1 LGSSGLGIGRW
12 ALGVGRSILGQVV
25 CIGWLVA
32 LASALCG
39 AASAADTNAF
49 LSDCKELTQHPHRLA
64 GTEEGQAASKY
75 IEKRLNEIGMD
86 QVIVQPFRTAQTS
99 VKRCEMLIAGGDTTN
114 ALALL
119 PMRPCGII
127 PPVTPPGGVTG
138 QLCYIGKGTPEEMAA
153 KPLRGT
159 IAVMDYGCGNAWLK
173 VLRLGAKAVVFVRK
187 EDTTSSHAHSVE
199 ANANL
204 LRFFYDGPAA
214 DLQDGARA
222 TIHSE
227 VVWESNVGHNVAG
240 FLKGTDPVFSHE
252 KDEVIILAANTDS
265 FGEVPRRSPGA
276 RGAANCSALLQ
287 LAAHFKV
294 NRPRRHVLLLFCD
307 NQARGHEGSRMFYRA
322 LETSSKYSPK
332 KRKEYVNGETEFL
345 DEALACLERSDC
357 FTENTDSRRYLVH
370 ALAKKASIHA
380 YDVGDEMY
388 RLRME
393 RLAYQ
398 QEASEKGDMAS
409 AHKARVLEIEE
420 LLADK
425 WKPEKDQ
432 WNEVR
437 RALGKMKR
445 YKTRDETVALG
456 AGEKDKFQLILGEVR
471 QDVDAR
477 LIELDVEARGVTADL
492 ELSDLLGKCWIAL
505 HSSLMLGDTSSAW
518 GLVVGGES
526 DFHSAED
533 SPGLYGRIQAVFVR
547 AHEWLASSGKVPRHF
562 LLESADQSLSQ
573 TRVLSPAPVLT
584 HSGEIAGLFGIYNIG
599 IATCQERMAREGTP
613 DDQLDRINAARIL
626 PQVDEIGLMLSTVAD
641 LDAELPEQQQEMEV
655 IGGPKS
661 VADQEALSL
670 RRGIVASKH
679 YNFPTFSNGRAAG
692 PVVMGV
698 LPGSAMPNH
707 RTPGAV
713 VQHRLKEVK
722 SLTFNHRRAYAFDN
736 FAVIRT
742 DRNGSYSLGPVSA
755 RGWQQRNLQRGFAAA
770 FDERGAVTSA
780 SDMESLKNG
789 KPWSRLN
796 MFRCVAGALVLPPQS
811 STVRMP
817 NQQVQL
823 LSARANAPI
832 NPKKHFIQ
840 ACDGVVSWF
849 WDEREKG
856 VKLFYLSQLV
866 GLNNGSETL
875 VAKGDEQRPDGR
887 GFAPGSDWSN
897 INTTHR
903 SATDLWRLN
912 DSRLNLLRSKEIR
925 DKALSELHG
934 RCEDLL
940 IDAANESSALRSE
953 SLAACSFL
961 ASQPV
966 YRKTRATLDDLV
978 FAVLLLLGLSV
989 PFAFAIERVVIGSA
1003 TVYRQIGWF
1012 AAIFCSTFLA
1022 LFLTHPAFA
1031 VANTPVI
1038 IFLGFA
1044 IVVMSAL
1051 VIFIIMRKFEVE
1063 LRALQGMTTTSHASD
1078 VSRITTF
1085 MAAMHMGI
1093 STMRRRPLRTAL
1105 TGVTITLLTFTI
1117 LCFASF
1123 STQLGIVK
1131 LFSAPKPPYSGVY
1144 IHKVNWNPISDDFL
1158 TVFRTRWGK
1167 DLQAFP
1173 RYWISPQSE
1182 ENPGLLV
1189 TREDGSRPL
1198 MIRGA
1203 LGLVAGELELRP
1215 DMKELIDAGLE
1226 DTVLMTEAMAAA
1238 LDVKPGDRVL
1248 AVGRLLKVGKL
1259 LDAVRLSVATDMD
1272 NSSILPVDFAE
1283 AAAGQQETKSDSGG
1297 GEDLLAERSWASLPP
1312 DSVAIVSSE
1321 TAKAMGAELYGIT
1334 LYTSDEAE
1342 AVAIAEDVAR
1352 TLPLPVAATRRKGV
1366 YRHVL
1371 GTVLAASGV
1380 ADLFFP
1386 IVLGG
1391 LVIFGTMLA
1400 SVADREREIYTFSAL
1415 GLAPRHVAT
1424 LFFAEAMVYSLIG
1437 GMGGY
1442 LFAQASL
1449 KILLA
1454 MAEQGWV
1461 RVPEMNMSS
1470 TNTIVTILIV
1480 MATVLISAIYPGI
1493 KASKSANPG
1502 LLRGWRAPDPK
1513 GDLLELVFP
1522 FTVSEYDITGVVS
1535 FIREHFS
1542 NHADTGLGRFMA
1554 RDPHL
1559 VKDAKGFLGLDAD
1572 VALAPFD
1579 LGVSQSFSLRS
1590 TPSEIEG
1597 IDEVK
1602 LILQRKS
1609 GQPKDWRRLNKVFLD
1624 DLRQQFLL
1632 WRSLPQETMEEYRQ
1646 QSLTE
1651 FGASKE
1657 SS

>member
-1 LGSSGLGIGRW
+1 MFSNQCSV
-12 ALGVGRSILGQVV
+12 VGRVGAWAIA
-25 CIGWLVA
+25 VA
-32 LASALCG
+32 MVAGVAP
-39 AASAADTNAF
+39 AHADTNSF
-49 LSDCKELTQHPHRLA
+49 LADCGELTRHPHRLA

-75 IEKRLNEIGMD
+75 LEKRLNEIGMD
-86 QVIVQPFRTAQTS
+86 HVIVQPFRTAQTR
-99 VKRCEMLIAGGDTTN
+99 VKRCELLVAVDGATN
-114 ALALL
+114 ALSLL

-127 PPVTPPGGVTG
+127 PPVTPPGGVSG
-138 QLCYIGKGTPEEMAA
+138 PLRYVGKGSVEELSA
-153 KPLRGT
+153 KPLRGA
-159 IAVMDYGCGNAWLK
+159 IVVMDYNCDDVWLK
-173 VLRLGAKAVVFVRK
+173 VLRLGARAVVFVR
-187 EDTTSSHAHSVE
+187 EGDTRASHAHSVE

-204 LRFFYDGPAA
+204 LRFFYDGSVK
-214 DLQDGARA
+214 DLRDGAEA

-227 VVWESNVGHNVAG
+227 VVWDSGVAHNVAG

-252 KDEVIILAANTDS
+252 KDEVIILAANTDT
-265 FGEVPRRSPGA
+265 FGEVPRRSPGG
-276 RGAANCSALLQ
+276 RGAANCAALLR
-287 LAAHFKV
+287 LAGHFKAH
-294 NRPRRHVLLLFCD
+294 RPRRHVLLLFLD
-307 NQARGHEGSRMFYRA
+307 NQARGHEGSRAFYRT
-322 LETSSKYSPK
+322 LETATDYAPQ
-332 KRKEYVNGETEFL
+332 KRKEYVDSEREFL
-345 DEALACLERSDC
+345 TEAMACVSRPDC
-357 FTENTDSRRYLVH
+357 FSENTPSRRYLVLGLSRKAERH
-370 ALAKKASIHA
+370 AH
-380 YDVGDEMY
+380 DVGDLMY

-393 RLAYQ
+393 KREYEL
-398 QEASEKGDMAS
+398 EARAGRGMDAGHE
-409 AHKARVLEIEE
+409 ARIREIDE
-420 LLADK
+420 LVETK
-425 WKPEKDQ
+425 WQPEKDD

-437 RALGKMKR
+437 RALGRMKR
-445 YKTRDETVALG
+445 HKTRDEAAKLK
-456 AGEKDKFQLILGEVR
+456 AGEKEKFKLILDEVR
-471 QDVDAR
+471 K
-477 LIELDVEARGVTADL
+477 DVEERLAELEVDLRGVNADL
-492 ELSDLLGKCWIAL
+492 ELSELLGKHWLAL
-505 HSSLMLGDTSSAW
+505 HASLMLGDTASTW
-518 GLVVGGES
+518 GLLIGGDS

-533 SPGLYGRIQAVFVR
+533 SPGLYGKIQAVFVR
-547 AHEWLASSGKVPRHF
+547 AHGWLASAGTPTKYF

-573 TRVLSPAPVLT
+573 TRVLSPVAVLV
-584 HSGEIAGLFGIYNIG
+584 HSGEIAGLFGVYNIG
-599 IATCQERMAREGTP
+599 IGTCQEAFVREGTP
-613 DDQLDRINAARIL
+613 DDRLEHIDTGRVL
-626 PQVDEIGLMLSTVAD
+626 PQVDEIGMMLSTVAN
-641 LDAELPEQQQEMEV
+641 LDTEPPEQEVEQEV
-655 IGGPKS
+655 TGPES

-670 RRGIVASKH
+670 RRGIVASKN
-679 YNFPTFSNGRAAG
+679 YNIPTFANGKPAG

-698 LPGSAMPNH
+698 LPGSAMPNN
-707 RTPGAV
+707 RMAGAI

-722 SLTFNHRRAYAFDN
+722 ALTFGRRRAYAFDN

-742 DRNGSYSLGPVSA
+742 DGNGSYSLGPVSA
-755 RGWQQRNLQRGFAAA
+755 RGWQQRNQQRGFAAD
-770 FDERGAVTSA
+770 FDERGIVTSA
-780 SDMESLKNG
+780 SDMESFRNSQS
-789 KPWSRLN
+789 WWRLN
-796 MFRCVAGALVLPPQS
+796 MFRCVSGALVLPPQS
-811 STVRMP
+811 STVRLP
-817 NQQVQL
+817 AQQVLL
-823 LSARANAPI
+823 LSSRANAPI
-832 NPKKHFIQ
+832 NAKKHFTET
-840 ACDGVVSWF
+840 CDGVVSWF

-856 VKLFYLSQLV
+856 VKLFFLSQLV
-866 GLNNGSETL
+866 CLNNGVETFENG
-875 VAKGDEQRPDGR
+875 KGRGRPEGV
-887 GFAPGSDWSN
+887 GFAPGSDWSDV
-897 INTTHR
+897 NTTHR

-912 DSRLNLLRSKEIR
+912 DFRINLLQSKEIR

-940 IDAANESSALRSE
+940 IDAANEPSALRSE

-966 YRKTRATLDDLV
+966 YKKTRATLDDLV

-989 PFAFAIERVVIGSA
+989 PFAFALERVVIGA
-1003 TVYRQIGWF
+1003 TTVYKQIGWF
-1012 AAIFCSTFLA
+1012 AGIFCSTFLA

-1031 VANTPVI
+1031 VANTPII

-1078 VSRITTF
+1078 VSRVTTF
-1085 MAAMHMGI
+1085 LAAMHMGI

-1105 TGVTITLLTFTI
+1105 TAVTITLLTFTI

-1131 LFSAPKPPYSGVY
+1131 LFSAPKPAYSGVWV
-1144 IHKVNWNPISDDFL
+1144 HKVNWDPISDDFL
-1158 TVFRTRWGK
+1158 TVFRTRWGG

-1189 TREDGSRPL
+1189 SREDGARPL
-1198 MIRGA
+1198 MIRGV
-1203 LGLVAGELELRP
+1203 LGLVTGELELRP
-1215 DMKELIDAGLE
+1215 DMKELIDTNLN
-1226 DTVLMTEAMAAA
+1226 DTVMMTEAMASA

-1248 AVGRLLKVGKL
+1248 AAGRSLRVGRLL
-1259 LDAVRLSVATDMD
+1259 DAVKLSVATDMD
-1272 NSSILPVDFAE
+1272 DSSILPVDFVE
-1283 AAAGQQETKSDSGG
+1283 AAAGQQDQTTTETGG
-1297 GEDLLAERSWASLPP
+1297 DDLLAERSWASLPP
-1312 DSVAIVSSE
+1312 DSVIIVSSE
-1321 TAKAMGAELYGIT
+1321 TAKAMGAEMYGIT
-1334 LYTSDEAE
+1334 LYTRDEAE
-1342 AVAIAEDVAR
+1342 AVEIAEDVAR
-1352 TLPLPVAATRRKGV
+1352 TLPLPVEATRRKGV

-1449 KILLA
+1449 KALLA
-1454 MAEQGWV
+1454 MAAQGWV

-1535 FIREHFS
+1535 FIREHFA

-1624 DLRQQFLL
+1624 DLRRQFLL
-1632 WRSLPQETMEEYRQ
+1632 WRSLPHETMEEYRQ

-1651 FGASKE
+1651 FGGREKNG
-1657 SS
+1657 